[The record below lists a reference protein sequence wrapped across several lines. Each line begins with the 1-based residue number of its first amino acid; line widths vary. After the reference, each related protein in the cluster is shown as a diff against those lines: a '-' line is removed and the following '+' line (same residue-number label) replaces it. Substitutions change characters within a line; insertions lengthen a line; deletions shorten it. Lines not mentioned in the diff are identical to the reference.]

1 MIILSRQARDK
12 HRESTQKRDY
22 RLLAAA
28 AARQS
33 AVAAGAVTIAGGDGD
48 SGPTAAATATS
59 TTSRPAAATATA
71 ISNVFSGGD
80 SILRHGLPGMHSA
93 GMKMH

>member
-48 SGPTAAATATS
+48 SGPTAAATAT
-59 TTSRPAAATATA
+59 TSRPAAATATA

-93 GMKMH
+93 DMKMH